1 MEYIAALY
9 VQLLSKL
16 MKRFPLTSL
25 VLSLIALLSCMVHPS
40 IAQEK
45 SGGKIHGYAF
55 GDYYF
60 MVGAD
65 TLPKRGAAQY
75 SSTPKNDHGFLLRRV
90 YLGYDYTFNE
100 SFSSQVLLEGN
111 DKTLDGSG
119 RYGFIIKTA
128 FVEWKEI
135 IPMGNLLLGL
145 IPTPTWNLTTE
156 KVWNYRAVE
165 KTITDFRGLGNGSD
179 IGVALRGK
187 FDTEG
192 AVSYALMFANGNG
205 QKPENDKHK
214 KYHAA
219 LTAKPIDHFVLEGY
233 IDHETANDDRS
244 KTMLKGFAAY
254 QSTAFTVGVEVFQ
267 MTQKKFGA
275 NNTDLTPFG
284 VSVFAW
290 APIPSIDDVNAFAR
304 FDMYDPDSKTSTSGI
319 KENFL
324 TLGVDYMPIKNVHVM
339 PNLWMNTYAQKDGN
353 RTAPNSDVA
362 GRITF
367 WFVYK

>member
-1 MEYIAALY
+1 MEYITAEHG
-9 VQLLSKL
+9 QLLSKL
-16 MKRFPLTSL
+16 MKRFSHTSL
-25 VLSLIALLSCMVHPS
+25 VFSLIAWWSCTMHPS
-40 IAQEK
+40 IAQDK
-45 SGGKIHGYAF
+45 TGGKIYGNAF

-65 TLPKRGAAQY
+65 TLAKRGTAQF
-75 SSTPKNDHGFLLRRV
+75 SSMPKNDHGFLLRRV

-111 DKTLDGSG
+111 DKTLDGNG

-179 IGVALRGK
+179 IGVALRGR
-187 FDTEG
+187 FDPEG
-192 AVSYALMFANGNG
+192 SLSYALMFANGNG

-214 KYHAA
+214 KYYASLA
-219 LTAKPIDHFVLEGY
+219 AKPVDHFVLEGY
-233 IDHETANDDRS
+233 FDYETASDNRS

-267 MTQKKFGA
+267 MTQKKFGT

-290 APIPSIDDVNAFAR
+290 APLPSIGDVNAFAR
-304 FDMYDPDSKTSTSGI
+304 FDMFDPDSKTSTNGM

-324 TLGVDYMPIKNVHVM
+324 TLGVDYMPIRNVHVM
-339 PNLWMNTYAQKDGN
+339 PNLWMNTYAQKDSD
-353 RTAPNSDVA
+353 RTSPKSDVA